1 MDYSA
6 LVTLIALLIAGPVV
20 VSMLV
25 RLTDGLTVSWLV
37 FSSML
42 LVGTLG
48 LMGPL
53 TIQMFQ
59 ESHTY
64 IGGFL
69 AFIVAGSTLLWSYMW
84 LKAVREIF
92 DALDTK
98 LGYPIARFSNTKKKT
113 MELYNLIRSKD
124 SKAPFDSCPMC
135 SQVYPSAGDQ
145 LQIANEKIRPVRLDH
160 LLEVARGMGDRYDG
174 TQEGTKWLKHVWA
187 EKLDRVEVCYSCAAQ
202 VVHTLMDARYRA
214 DYPEFSQNERLAAYS
229 NAVRKATVTALINK
243 FKEEW
248 SDWPKPYS
256 YTENRN

>member
-69 AFIVAGSTLLWSYMW
+69 AFIVAGSTLLWGYMW
-84 LKAVREIF
+84 LKSVREIF

-98 LGYPIARFSNTKKKT
+98 LGYPISRFSNTKKKT

-124 SKAPFDSCPMC
+124 SRAPFDSCPMC
-135 SQVYPSAGDQ
+135 SQDYPDAGDDVMQPAKLDQ
-145 LQIANEKIRPVRLDH
+145 LLIIAKGL
-160 LLEVARGMGDRYDG
+160 GDRYDG
-174 TQEGTKWLKHVWA
+174 TQGEWLNYVWE
-187 EKLDRVEVCYSCAAQ
+187 EKLDRVEVCYNCATQ

-214 DYPEFSQNERLAAYS
+214 AYPEFSQNERLAAYS
-229 NAVRKATVTALINK
+229 KAVRKATVIALINK

-248 SDWPKPYS
+248 NDWPKPYS
-256 YTENRN
+256 YTEKRN

>member
-42 LVGTLG
+42 LVGTWVV
-48 LMGPL
+48 MGPL

-64 IGGFL
+64 MGSFL
-69 AFIVAGSTLLWSYMW
+69 AFIVVGGTLLWGYMW
-84 LKAVREIF
+84 LRAVKAIF

-98 LGYPIARFSNTKKKT
+98 LGYPISRIQHTKKKT

-124 SKAPFDSCPMC
+124 SRAPFDSCPMC
-135 SQVYPSAGDQ
+135 SVTYT
-145 LQIANEKIRPVRLDH
+145 ANQSEKPVLLDH
-160 LLEVARGMGDRYDG
+160 LLVQAKGMGKRYDG
-174 TQEGTKWLKHVWA
+174 TQGEWLNHVWE
-187 EKLDRVEVCYSCAAQ
+187 EKLDRVEVCYNCATQ
-202 VVHTLMDARYRA
+202 VVHTLMDEVYRTNH
-214 DYPEFSQNERLAAYS
+214 PEFSQNERLAAYS
-229 NAVRKATVTALINK
+229 NAVRKATVIALINK

-248 SDWPKPYS
+248 NDWPKPYS

>member
-25 RLTDGLTVSWLV
+25 RLTDETTVGWLV

-42 LVGTLG
+42 LGGTWVV
-48 LMGPL
+48 MGPL

-64 IGGFL
+64 MGSFL
-69 AFIVAGSTLLWSYMW
+69 AFIVVGSTILWGWMW
-84 LKAVREIF
+84 LRAVRKIV
-92 DALDTK
+92 DALDMK
-98 LGYPIARFSNTKKKT
+98 LGYPITRFSNTKTKT

-135 SQVYPSAGDQ
+135 SVTYTTKVPND
-145 LQIANEKIRPVRLDH
+145 PTRLDY
-160 LLEVARGMGDRYDG
+160 LLVQAKGMGDRYDG
-174 TQEGTKWLKHVWA
+174 TQGEWLNHVWE
-187 EKLDRVEVCYSCAAQ
+187 EKLDRVEVCYNCATQ
-202 VVHTLMDARYRA
+202 VVHTLMDAGYRA
-214 DYPEFSQNERLAAYS
+214 DHPEFSRNGMLAAYT
-229 NAVRKATVTALINK
+229 NAVRKVTVIACFNK

-248 SDWPKPYS
+248 NDWPKPYS
-256 YTENRN
+256 YTEHSN

>member
-69 AFIVAGSTLLWSYMW
+69 AFIVAGSTLLWGYMW

-92 DALDTK
+92 DALDMK

-124 SKAPFDSCPMC
+124 SRAPFDSCPMC
-135 SQVYPSAGDQ
+135 SVTYTAKQS
-145 LQIANEKIRPVRLDH
+145 EKPALLDH
-160 LLEVARGMGDRYDG
+160 LLVQAKGMGKRYDG
-174 TQEGTKWLKHVWA
+174 TQGEWLNHVWE
-187 EKLDRVEVCYSCAAQ
+187 EKLDRVEVCYNCATQ

>member
-69 AFIVAGSTLLWSYMW
+69 AFIVAGSTLLWGYMW
-84 LKAVREIF
+84 LKSVREIF

-98 LGYPIARFSNTKKKT
+98 LGYPISRFSNTKKKT

-124 SKAPFDSCPMC
+124 SRAPFDSCPMC
-135 SQVYPSAGDQ
+135 SVTYTAKQS
-145 LQIANEKIRPVRLDH
+145 EKPALLDH
-160 LLEVARGMGDRYDG
+160 LLVQAKGMGKRYDG
-174 TQEGTKWLKHVWA
+174 TQGEWLNHIWE
-187 EKLDRVEVCYSCAAQ
+187 EKLDRVEVCYNCATQ
-202 VVHTLMDARYRA
+202 VVHTLMDKEYRA
-214 DYPEFSQNERLAAYS
+214 AHPEFSQNERLAAYS
-229 NAVRKATVTALINK
+229 NAVRKVTIIACFNK

-248 SDWPKPYS
+248 NDWPKPYS